1 VGEVDCKLGIT
12 EMQYRRCVEYICK
25 RITFGL
31 KAFLGAQYF
40 FLCKLN
46 YPCEGFPAQNVTEE
60 GVRLG
65 YIVVIRTKAR
75 ALLLQLV
82 TRLSNV
88 HVFSHVPCLVTITS
102 REDE

>member
-12 EMQYRRCVEYICK
+12 EMQYGRCVEYICK

-31 KAFLGAQYF
+31 KAFLRAQYF

-60 GVRLG
+60 RVRLG
-65 YIVVIRTKAR
+65 YIVVILTKAR
-75 ALLLQLV
+75 ALPASV
-82 TRLSNV
+82 GNKASE
-88 HVFSHVPCLVTITS
+88 CS
-102 REDE
+102 RVQSRAVSSDYNIA